1 MCERTFAYACE
12 KNKLKCM
19 HVAMA
24 SVAKFGQIAQQMR
37 CSKGCQIG
45 QDMWHNLA
53 TLAVGTRGLEGVKG
67 LSREATDASET
78 LSILSSSQDRGKTLH
93 MAWPANHV
101 NKQGES

>member
-1 MCERTFAYACE
+1 
-12 KNKLKCM
+12 M

-53 TLAVGTRGLEGVKG
+53 TLAVGTRGLEGVEG
-67 LSREATDASET
+67 AE
-78 LSILSSSQDRGKTLH
+78 
-93 MAWPANHV
+93 
-101 NKQGES
+101 